1 MNYREE
7 VRDLFEVNSNLAAG
21 EEPYCLA
28 HCISADFGMFGGVVV
43 GFNERWDMKNK
54 LVSKYTDLQEE
65 FLLEGSQVIPIE
77 VLDGSVNTT
86 VYNLVT
92 KQLVSHLPNYQSVVK
107 ALIILKAQMQKDNKS
122 RLAIPKIGCGIDRL
136 EWYVVSELIKAI
148 FSDTDVDILV
158 CCIGD

>member
-28 HCISADFGMFGGVVV
+28 HCISADFGMLGGVVV

-54 LVSKYTDLQEE
+54 LISHYHDLQEK
-65 FLLEGSQVIPIE
+65 FLLEGSQVIPVE
-77 VLDGSVNTT
+77 VEDGSVNTT
-86 VYNLVT
+86 VYNLIT
-92 KQLVSHLPNYQSVVK
+92 KQLVSHLPDYQSVVK
-107 ALIILKAQMQKDNKS
+107 ALIILKERMKRDNKN
-122 RLAIPKIGCGIDRL
+122 RLALPKIGCGIDRL
-136 EWYVVSELIKAI
+136 EWYVMSELIKAI

>member
-1 MNYREE
+1 M
-7 VRDLFEVNSNLAAG
+7 
-21 EEPYCLA
+21 
-28 HCISADFGMFGGVVV
+28 
-43 GFNERWDMKNK
+43 
-54 LVSKYTDLQEE
+54 
-65 FLLEGSQVIPIE
+65 EGSQVIPIE
-77 VLDGSVNTT
+77 VEDGAVNTT

-92 KQLVSHLPNYQSVVK
+92 KQTVSHLPNYQSVVK
-107 ALIILKAQMQKDNKS
+107 ALIILKGQMQSDNKN

>member
-43 GFNERWDMKNK
+43 GFNERWNMKNK
-54 LVSKYTDLQEE
+54 LISQYHDLQEK

-77 VLDGSVNTT
+77 VEDGSVNTT
-86 VYNLVT
+86 VYNLIT
-92 KQLVSHLPNYQSVVK
+92 KQMVSHLPNYKSVVK
-107 ALIILKAQMQKDNKS
+107 ALIILKEKMKKDNKN
-122 RLAIPKIGCGIDRL
+122 RLALPKIGCGIDRL
-136 EWYVVSELIKAI
+136 EWYVMSELIKAI

>member
-1 MNYREE
+1 
-7 VRDLFEVNSNLAAG
+7 
-21 EEPYCLA
+21 
-28 HCISADFGMFGGVVV
+28 
-43 GFNERWDMKNK
+43 MKNK

-65 FLLEGSQVIPIE
+65 FLLEGSQVIPVE
-77 VLDGSVNTT
+77 VEDGAVNTT

-92 KQLVSHLPNYQSVVK
+92 KQLVFHLPNYQSVVK
-107 ALIILKAQMQKDNKS
+107 ALIILKGQIQMATQS
-122 RLAIPKIGCGIDRL
+122 RLAIPKIGCGIDKL